1 MLSKKTKYAL
11 HALAYLAKKKEEAPL
26 LIVDI
31 AKGTNTPRKFLEA
44 ILLDLKKN
52 GFLGSKMGKGGGYYL
67 IKPASEIKLS
77 AVIRFFDGPIAYV
90 PCVSLNYY
98 ESCDECEDEATCGL
112 HKLMLDIR
120 DETLKLLE
128 NKSVQD
134 IVDKE
139 QLINQNTE
147 YW

>member
-98 ESCDECEDEATCGL
+98 ESCDECKDEVTCGL

-139 QLINQNTE
+139 QLIN
-147 YW
+147 

>member
-11 HALAYLAKKKEEAPL
+11 HALAYLAKKKEEVPL

-98 ESCDECEDEATCGL
+98 ESCDECKDEATCGL

-139 QLINQNTE
+139 QLIN
-147 YW
+147 